1 MKMEMTADEYL
12 NSIPMWAGKKNSLED
27 IRAFLIRMG
36 SPDEKMNIIHVAGT
50 NGKGSVCAYMTSMLL
65 AAGVRVGTFVSPHLV
80 ETRER
85 FLIDGKPVGQAAFE
99 RSLQAVRELA
109 GEMMERGYCHP
120 TYFEFLFYMGMDLFV
135 RENVAVVILETG
147 LGGRLDATN
156 AIRHPL
162 VTVIT
167 SISMDHTEYLGDTIE
182 KIAGEKAGII
192 KPGIPVICE
201 KNDSRAAA
209 VIGERA
215 KALSSPLFFVDRQ
228 EYEIEEIRA
237 DGILARFK
245 RLDGSLFSALIPS
258 QAEYQVKNALTAL
271 RAAEVLCGQDGGLAL
286 TDEAMRNGLEAM
298 KWPGR
303 MEEAAAGLYLDGAH
317 NPGGV
322 EEFAAAAGRLCRER
336 GKRAYL
342 LFSAVSDKA
351 HESMIRTI
359 AEALPLDGVAVT
371 HIRSERGLSEALL
384 EEEFAAVCDCPVT
397 GFHTAREALAALLSW
412 QDGGHLLF
420 CVGSLYLMGEL
431 KEILKEELR

>member
-1 MKMEMTADEYL
+1 MKLEMTAEEYL

-27 IRAFLIRMG
+27 IRAFLKRMG

-65 AAGVRVGTFVSPHLV
+65 TAGYRVGTFVSPHLV

-85 FLIDGKPVGQAAFE
+85 FLIDGKPVGWKVFE

-109 GEMMERGYCHP
+109 KEMTEQGYCHP
-120 TYFEFLFYMGMDLFV
+120 TYFEFLFYMGMDLFD
-135 RENVAVVILETG
+135 RENVDVVVLETG

-156 AIRHPL
+156 AVLNPL

-192 KPGIPVICE
+192 KHGVPVVCE
-201 KNDSRAAA
+201 NNDSRAAA
-209 VIGERA
+209 VIEARA
-215 KALSSPLFFVDRQ
+215 AALMSPLFFVGRQ
-228 EYEIEEIRA
+228 GYEAEEYRV
-237 DGILARFK
+237 DGIQARLK
-245 RLDGSLFSALIPS
+245 RLDGSCLSVLVPS
-258 QAEYQVKNALTAL
+258 QAEYQVMNALTAL
-271 RAAEVLCGQDGGLAL
+271 RTAEVLGREREAFAITEAAMRKGI
-286 TDEAMRNGLEAM
+286 EAMR
-298 KWPGR
+298 WPGR
-303 MEEAAAGLYLDGAH
+303 MEEAAPGLYLDGAH

-322 EEFAAAAGRLCRER
+322 AEFSETAGRLCRESK
-336 GKRAYL
+336 KRAYL

-359 AEALPLDGVAVT
+359 AQALPLDRVAVA
-371 HIRSERGLSEALL
+371 HIRSERGLSEELL
-384 EEEFAAVCDCPVT
+384 EQEFAAACDCPVT
-397 GFHTAREALAALLSW
+397 GFHTVREALLALLSW

-431 KEILKEELR
+431 KEILKEEMR